1 MQDITIIKYVLD
13 MAQISLPTEIP
24 LEVERHLEFGK
35 SMVQRLEQ
43 MIGNKG
49 HGDYFES
56 SKRRYE
62 HCFACAMNLEKQG
75 RVLDLGS
82 APGHI
87 GMGLHLLGMEVHSVN
102 LNEHWRETYASAEWL
117 DKLNVIE
124 CNVERHQLPFE
135 DGSFDGIFFTEVL
148 EHIAITDPLRVME
161 EIRRVLK
168 DDGLLI
174 FSTPN
179 VCNISNIYAL
189 SQGLN
194 IFWSPA
200 IFYGG
205 LDRHNREYTPDEVVS
220 LLKATGFN
228 NLKIYG
234 FNCDSNW
241 RTGSSEFVY
250 ELLASIGDKHPLLRN
265 TIMVLARK

>member
-1 MQDITIIKYVLD
+1 MEEMKFIRNLLDIAKLN
-13 MAQISLPTEIP
+13 LPIEIP
-24 LEVERHLEFGK
+24 LEVERHIEYGK

-43 MIGNKG
+43 IIGAKG

-56 SKRRYE
+56 SKGRYE
-62 HCFACAMNLEKQG
+62 HCLACAMNLKKKA

-87 GMGLHLLGMEVHSVN
+87 GMGLHLLGMEVHSIN
-102 LNEHWRETYASAEWL
+102 LNEHWRKTYPSADWF
-117 DKLNVIE
+117 DKLNVTE
-124 CNVERHQLPFE
+124 CNIEHQELTFE
-135 DGSFDGIFFTEVL
+135 DGFFEGVLFTEVL
-148 EHIAITDPLRVME
+148 EHIAIGDPLRIMK
-161 EIRRVLK
+161 EIRRILRN
-168 DDGLLI
+168 DGLLI

-189 SQGLN
+189 TQGLN
-194 IFWSPA
+194 IFWSPE

-205 LDRHNREYTPDEVVS
+205 LDRHNREYTPNEVLD
-220 LLKATGFN
+220 LLKASGFN
-228 NLKIYG
+228 NLQMYG

-241 RTGSSEFVY
+241 RTGTSDFVY
-250 ELLASIGDKHPLLRN
+250 QVLAEIGDKHPLLRN